1 MMLKVGGMKLF
12 LMKCLLFLR
21 WAWLCLAACGGK
33 VELHTERRG
42 VIYSPSW
49 PLNYPAGVNC
59 SWNIQ
64 GNRGEVITLSFHSFD
79 VEESGG
85 CRGDWLLLGP
95 TWKDEYRI
103 CGSTLPPPFISS
115 RGVVWLHF
123 HSQANSSGLAQGFR
137 LSYIRSRL
145 GESSCESDEYL
156 CGNGKCVPRSWRCN
170 GLDECGDNTDE
181 RNCIGPPTPA
191 RASLCTPGTVECS
204 LAQSTHCLPSAL
216 RCNGVHDCPDGSDEA
231 QCPDMVCGKRLAN
244 FYGMFASPDFFRP
257 NRSTG
262 TDLYCT
268 WFLDTQ
274 DPKPLL
280 LRLDLQLGAGDSV
293 RVYDGLGQRAE
304 RLLQSLTHHNNQRS
318 AVLES
323 SQGQMSVLYHAK
335 PYSQGH
341 GFNASY
347 QVKGYCFPGEFPCG
361 PDEGCYSQHQRCD
374 GYWHCPSGRDEE
386 GCALCAPGQYLC
398 QGAGGVCYS
407 AHERCDNQKQC
418 PDGSDEK
425 NCFSCQ
431 PGTFHCATNLCI
443 LETWRCDGQEDCAD
457 GSDERECQAAVPR
470 KVITAALIG
479 SLACGLLLVIALG
492 CAFKLYSLRTR
503 EYRAFETQMT
513 QLEAEFV
520 QREAPPSY
528 GQLIAQG
535 LIPPVEDFPAYNP
548 AQASVLHS
556 LRSAMRRQ
564 MRRHSS
570 RRMASR
576 RRLGRLWSR
585 LFQRGSRLRGHILLL
600 TPPGRTH
607 TPSQTHPLPSGHTHV
622 SSRTGNNSH
631 CAVEGQSGEWV
642 DLQAHA
648 EALCLAESGLPASSP
663 TSPALPRSTSDT
675 LEDEDDENDDEDRNR
690 ASDLR
695 PRDERRSCGAPRRPS
710 RLPFQS
716 RVSRRVVQGLA
727 AELGAT
733 PVTRYSILGLSP
745 LSTPESL
752 TSSSSQ
758 TEDDMNSPTHTDP
771 CSNTRTDPHTD
782 LNTHSAVRD
791 QSVKRDGMQSGQTSS
806 DEDEDD
812 VLFMH

>member
-1 MMLKVGGMKLF
+1 MKHLQCDLRNHLRFAQDDEGRRDEDFSNKGLIVPAMGMGLF
-12 LMKCLLFLR
+12 
-21 WAWLCLAACGGK
+21 G
-33 VELHTERRG
+33 
-42 VIYSPSW
+42 
-49 PLNYPAGVNC
+49 
-59 SWNIQ
+59 
-64 GNRGEVITLSFHSFD
+64 FHSFD

-85 CRGDWLLLGP
+85 CQRDWLLLGP
-95 TWKDEYRI
+95 TWKDEYRV
-103 CGSTLPPPFISS
+103 CGSALPPPFFSS
-115 RGVVWLHF
+115 RGAVWLHF

-145 GESSCESDEYL
+145 GESSCETDEYL

-191 RASLCTPGTVECS
+191 RASLCAPGTLECS
-204 LAQSTHCLPSAL
+204 MVQSTRCLPSAL
-216 RCNGVHDCPDGSDEA
+216 RCNGVHDCPDGSDES
-231 QCPDMVCGKRLAN
+231 QCPDTVCGKRLDN
-244 FYGMFASPDFFRP
+244 FYGIFASPDFFRP

-268 WFLDTQ
+268 WFLDTK

-293 RVYDGLGQRAE
+293 RVYDGLGERAE
-304 RLLQSLTHHNNQRS
+304 HLLQSLTHHNNQRS
-318 AVLES
+318 ALLES

-335 PYSQGH
+335 PHSQGH

-347 QVKGYCFPGEFPCG
+347 QVKGYCFPGELPCG
-361 PDEGCYSQHQRCD
+361 PDEGCYAYHQRCD
-374 GYWHCPSGRDEE
+374 GYWHCPSGRDEDA
-386 GCALCAPGQYLC
+386 CAQCTPGQYPC
-398 QGAGGVCYS
+398 QGVGGTCYS

-431 PGTFHCATNLCI
+431 PGTFHCSTNLCI
-443 LETWRCDGQEDCAD
+443 LETWRCDGQEDCVD

-479 SLACGLLLVIALG
+479 SMACGLLLVIALG

-503 EYRAFETQMT
+503 EYRSFETQMT

-535 LIPPVEDFPAYNP
+535 LIPP
-548 AQASVLHS
+548 ASVLHS

-600 TPPGRTH
+600 TPPS
-607 TPSQTHPLPSGHTHV
+607 SQTHPLTFGHTRGG
-622 SSRTGNNSH
+622 SRTGNGSH
-631 CAVEGQSGEWV
+631 CGVEGQSGEWV
-642 DLQAHA
+642 DLQARA
-648 EALCLAESGLPASSP
+648 ETLCLAESESAASSP
-663 TSPALPRSTSDT
+663 TSPAVPRSPSDT
-675 LEDEDDENDDEDRNR
+675 LEDEDDENDDEDLNR
-690 ASDLR
+690 ASGLGS
-695 PRDERRSCGAPRRPS
+695 RSSGAPRRPS

-716 RVSRRVVQGLA
+716 QASRRVVQGLA

-733 PVTRYSILGLSP
+733 PVTRYSSLGISP

-758 TEDDMNSPTHTDP
+758 NEDDINSPGVQQSTCTNSHTDP
-771 CSNTRTDPHTD
+771 NT
-782 LNTHSAVRD
+782 LL
-791 QSVKRDGMQSGQTSS
+791 TS
-806 DEDEDD
+806 
-812 VLFMH
+812 